1 MSPLVNFITGCIGLA
16 LVMIFTIGLSYSVS
30 TGFAGVM
37 GGLPLNIIVGF
48 VLILALVNVYE
59 ETIGRK

>member
-1 MSPLVNFITGCIGLA
+1 MSPLVNFITGVIGIA

-30 TGFAGVM
+30 TGFAGAM

-48 VLILALVNVYE
+48 VLILALVNLYE
-59 ETIGRK
+59 ETIGKK